1 MLFLTTLLT
10 SIILTIV
17 VMPYFLEL
25 AVRLQALD
33 KPGQRKVHEDV
44 MPRCGG
50 MAMTIGASVP
60 ILLWLPKTYFVKGL
74 LVGGLILMF
83 FGLADDIK
91 DLKPN
96 TKLLGQT
103 MGALIVT
110 LVGGIKIN
118 DLGNFWLSGAVLP
131 DWASIPLTVFVIV
144 GVTNATNLSD
154 GLDGLAGGIA
164 LLIFLC
170 IGYLGVMQQDWATVM
185 IAIAVGGSV
194 LGFLRFNSYPAQLF
208 MGDAGSQ
215 LLGFVGIVL
224 AIKLAQQSPTISVIT
239 PLIIFGIPILDTL
252 TVMTRRIAK
261 GRSPFAADR
270 NHFHHQ
276 LMAIGLFHTEAV
288 LTIYLAQSLLILIA
302 IVYHGSNDWVLLAA
316 YLFFAGA
323 VVGAFYLF
331 QKNEYRINRDRFLN
345 TTKVRLKPL
354 KDRGQ
359 IIKFSFGIVKIG
371 VPALLIFNALF
382 HPFDSHIYFLLSVS
396 FILVLLL
403 AWFLN
408 KTLLNRLAKIALYLF
423 TPFMV
428 YKCDLGLY
436 SNLNPLLIGFYNSI
450 YLMLLA
456 SVFLTMKLTRRSKGF
471 KSSTLDFLVI
481 FVILLIPNLPNVTMQ
496 GYLLGLVAVKTVI
509 LYYSYEVLIGEL
521 RRKSLNFMISA
532 AVFTLTAKVALSVV
546 YIS

>member
-1 MLFLTTLLT
+1 
-10 SIILTIV
+10 
-17 VMPYFLEL
+17 
-25 AVRLQALD
+25 
-33 KPGQRKVHEDV
+33 
-44 MPRCGG
+44 
-50 MAMTIGASVP
+50 
-60 ILLWLPKTYFVKGL
+60 
-74 LVGGLILMF
+74 
-83 FGLADDIK
+83 
-91 DLKPN
+91 
-96 TKLLGQT
+96 
-103 MGALIVT
+103 MGA
-110 LVGGIKIN
+110 
-118 DLGNFWLSGAVLP
+118 
-131 DWASIPLTVFVIV
+131 
-144 GVTNATNLSD
+144 
-154 GLDGLAGGIA
+154 
-164 LLIFLC
+164 
-170 IGYLGVMQQDWATVM
+170 
-185 IAIAVGGSV
+185 
-194 LGFLRFNSYPAQLF
+194 
-208 MGDAGSQ
+208 
-215 LLGFVGIVL
+215 
-224 AIKLAQQSPTISVIT
+224 
-239 PLIIFGIPILDTL
+239 
-252 TVMTRRIAK
+252 
-261 GRSPFAADR
+261 
-270 NHFHHQ
+270 
-276 LMAIGLFHTEAV
+276 
-288 LTIYLAQSLLILIA
+288 IYLAQSLLILIA

-382 HPFDSHIYFLLSVS
+382 HPFDGHIYFFLSVS
-396 FILVLLL
+396 FLLVLLL

-408 KTLLNRLAKIALYLF
+408 KVLLNRLAKIALYLF

-428 YKCDLGLY
+428 YKCDLGLN
-436 SNLNPLLIGFYNSI
+436 SNLNPLLIGLYTSI

-532 AVFTLTAKVALSVV
+532 AVFTLAAKVALSVV